1 MNLAQ
6 VTPIEIQN
14 WTKEQTCAALVEA
27 KKIERIIDLLKSEV
41 RARLT
46 TGEVVKVSNGE
57 VTIRT
62 PGVTFSHRE
71 TLVSQDYL
79 LPAIRPLNKKKV
91 RAHYDDTGDVPTG
104 VSLKLSKPSVVV
116 TLAK

>member
-46 TGEVVKVSNGE
+46 TGEVVKV
-57 VTIRT
+57 
-62 PGVTFSHRE
+62 
-71 TLVSQDYL
+71 
-79 LPAIRPLNKKKV
+79 
-91 RAHYDDTGDVPTG
+91 
-104 VSLKLSKPSVVV
+104 
-116 TLAK
+116 